1 MSLLVIVR
9 ETPQLNLGNRFGYKT
24 RINRSFTKVKRK
36 YEQIKIIEENAQN
49 QSEKFSKSVRYKQ
62 RTDKQI

>member
-9 ETPQLNLGNRFGYKT
+9 ETSLLNLCSRFGYNTK
-24 RINRSFTKVKRK
+24 INRSFTKVKRK

-49 QSEKFSKSVRYKQ
+49 QSGRISKSVRYKQ
-62 RTDKQI
+62 STDKQI

>member
-9 ETPQLNLGNRFGYKT
+9 ETSLLNLYSRFGYNTK
-24 RINRSFTKVKRK
+24 INRSLTKVKRK

-49 QSEKFSKSVRYKQ
+49 QSRRFGKSVRYKQ
-62 RTDKQI
+62 STDKQI